1 MIKFAVTAVALFA
14 GVALVHFFLSFFG
27 LALALRVAF
36 DAQSPGGPTPLDVAL
51 VRVAAIL
58 LAPLSLANRVVPGLQ
73 TPGGHLEI
81 AATSVLFGA
90 VAVAVLWLWRRRRGH
105 AERPHH
111 PA

>member
-1 MIKFAVTAVALFA
+1 MIKFAGTAVALFA

-73 TPGGHLEI
+73 TPGHLEI
-81 AATSVLFGA
+81 AATSVLFGG
-90 VAVAVLWLWRRRRGH
+90 VAVAVLRLWRRRRGH
-105 AERPHH
+105 GPHH